1 MKHHISRSKSL
12 AATSLVTLALAACGG
27 GGNHGDG
34 LSDAQREDQTASAS
48 VTGLVGF
55 ASAQINRST
64 DETSEPRSIAG
75 ITPPADETSEPFV
88 L

>member
-1 MKHHISRSKSL
+1 MKHHTSPSKAL
-12 AATSLVTLALAACGG
+12 AATALVTLALAACG

-55 ASAQINRST
+55 AAAQINRST